1 MVAVYSRLEGFP
13 TPTEQ
18 PAYYEMLANIGK
30 FNEQAD
36 TKVLVAVSANGAI
49 LGGLVYFSD
58 MARYG
63 AGGTAGLE
71 KNASGFRLLGVDPGS
86 RGMGV
91 GKTLSQ
97 ACIDLARDHGH
108 CRVILHTTRS
118 MQIAWKLYE
127 GLGFERSPDLDFDQQ
142 GLPVFRFRLE
152 LGYK

>member
-1 MVAVYSRLEGFP
+1 MIKGSLKKTLEIREILPGEYQALGQLMVAVYSGLEGFP

-63 AGGTAGLE
+63 AGGIAGLE
-71 KNASGFRLLGVDPGS
+71 KNASGFRLLGVVSRVPRNGRRKSPEPG
-86 RGMGV
+86 
-91 GKTLSQ
+91 
-97 ACIDLARDHGH
+97 
-108 CRVILHTTRS
+108 LH
-118 MQIAWKLYE
+118 
-127 GLGFERSPDLDFDQQ
+127 
-142 GLPVFRFRLE
+142 
-152 LGYK
+152 